1 MATARFPARKKA
13 DAAKE
18 AAPAPQLTCFVVTG
32 FGNKTDYATGRVLNL
47 DKTFELLVQPA
58 CDAVEVNAFRAID
71 ANLAGS
77 IDAIMYHW
85 IYAADIVIADLSTLN
100 ANVFYE
106 LGVRHALKPNT
117 TIIIA
122 ESDLLRRIPFDLG
135 SFVVLKYEHGGES
148 IAEAEQARFI
158 GLLSDVI
165 RKIVEAERIRQQQ
178 TPQLARLSDS
188 PVFTHLKDLQPASYT
203 AKVSVLPPAWVPPGQ
218 RPKKGTAPGKSLAS
232 LIDAAEAAKDG
243 KKYAEAI
250 QGFNE
255 AIRAQTSGSDKIKP
269 DIFLVQRLALVTYK
283 HGERKG
289 DDGKAEKADKAVA
302 VQALHD
308 AWAILQ
314 QHCNPSTSNDPE
326 TLGLSGAIHKRL
338 FDWNGDPQDLD
349 LSIWFYERGFYVKR
363 DYYNGINAAYMHTLR
378 STLLPTR
385 YDAIVSYGHAN
396 MIRRQVVDICRDLM
410 KDDAKFSQLG
420 DRGWVVLSLAEA
432 YQGLDR
438 KSDEAALASQIAS
451 LASLFGKDT
460 YGQQR
465 QRLQE
470 AIDKFH
476 KLVRPEELQ
485 TPLQATVS
493 ALGRGGAAAN
503 EPPPVQGVAAAAM
516 SVVRPAGPGQPITI
530 DPSLLPGRTVKSIE
544 VTCKVEYD

>member
-1 MATARFPARKKA
+1 MTTENGTEGNEAGATTRQ
-13 DAAKE
+13 
-18 AAPAPQLTCFVVTG
+18 APAHQLTCFVVTG

-122 ESDLLRRIPFDLG
+122 EAELIKRIPFDLG
-135 SFVVLKYEHGGES
+135 SFVVLKYEHGGET
-148 IAEAEQARFI
+148 ITEDEQKRFVD
-158 GLLSDVI
+158 LLSGVI
-165 RKIVEAERIRQQQ
+165 RKIVDAERVREQQS
-178 TPQLARLSDS
+178 PQLARLTDS
-188 PVFTHLKDLQPASYT
+188 PVFTHLKDLTPASYT
-203 AKVSVLPPAWVPPGQ
+203 SRVSVLPPAWVPPDQ
-218 RPKKGTAPGKSLAS
+218 RPKKGTVSGPSLAS
-232 LIDAAEAAKDG
+232 LIDRAEAAKDT
-243 KKYAEAI
+243 KRYAEAI
-250 QGFNE
+250 QGFND
-255 AIRAQTSGSDKIKP
+255 AIAAQTGGSDKIKP

-289 DDGKAEKADKAVA
+289 DDGKADRTVA

-314 QHCNPSTSNDPE
+314 KHCHPATSNDPE

-338 FDWNGDPQDLD
+338 FDWNGDPNDLD

-410 KDDAKFSQLG
+410 KDDAKFNQLG
-420 DRGWVVLSLAEA
+420 DRGWIVLSLAEA
-432 YQGLDR
+432 YQGLER
-438 KSDEAALASQIAS
+438 RADEEALAGQIAS

-470 AIDKFH
+470 AMDRFQR
-476 KLVRPEELQ
+476 LVRPDELQ
-485 TPLQATVS
+485 TPLQATIPAFGTATAPVP
-493 ALGRGGAAAN
+493 APAPA
-503 EPPPVQGVAAAAM
+503 EPAVVP
-516 SVVRPAGPGQPITI
+516 VVRPAGAGQPITI
-530 DPSLLPGRTVKSIE
+530 DPGILPGRSVKSIT
-544 VTCKVEYD
+544 VRCKVEYD